1 MTALKEYARLESG
14 GLWRSDPDAQRRDV
28 VVSFGNATLVIADSS
43 GRALAHWSLAAVE
56 RVNPGASPALF
67 SPDTDQSETLEIAD
81 DTMVDAI
88 EQVRRAIARQRP
100 RPGRLRHLGLGLTL
114 AAVLGLGVFWLPGAL
129 IDQAVTVVPA
139 TKRAEIGATLLGHVQ
154 RLTGPSCRSP
164 LGNQALSRLHDRL
177 FAAEAP
183 GQVVVVPDGPDG
195 AVALPGGIIVVS
207 RSVIEDTEDPAVV
220 AGHVIAA
227 RVHAGQTDPLR
238 DILDRSGFGATLTLL
253 TTGDMSP
260 AALRTYAEDMLAAPP
275 ARPGDTALVAAFTEA
290 RIPTTPYAYSVDVSG
305 ESTLGLIEA
314 DPFADTTVPLIL
326 DDGSWISLQG
336 ICGG

>member
-28 VVSFGNATLVIADSS
+28 VVSFGNATLVISDST
-43 GRALAHWSLAAVE
+43 GRALTHWSLPAVE

-67 SPDTDQSETLEIAD
+67 SPDPDGGETLEIAD

-88 EQVRRAIARQRP
+88 EKVRRAIARQRP
-100 RPGRLRHLGLGLTL
+100 KPGRLRHVGLGLTL

-154 RLTGPSCRSP
+154 RLTGPTCRSP
-164 LGNQALSRLHDRL
+164 LGNQALSRLHDRVTGPD
-177 FAAEAP
+177 AP
-183 GQVVVVPDGPDG
+183 GQIVVVPGGPDG
-195 AVALPGGIIVVS
+195 AVALPGDIIVVN
-207 RSVIEDTEDPAVV
+207 RSIIEDTEDPAVV

-227 RVHAGQTDPLR
+227 QVRARATDPLR
-238 DILDRSGFGATLTLL
+238 EILDRSGFGATLTLL
-253 TTGDMSP
+253 TTGNMSP
-260 AALRTYAEDMLAAPP
+260 ASLRSFAEELLAAPP
-275 ARPGDTALVAAFTEA
+275 DRPDDSALIAAFTEA
-290 RIPTTPYAYSVDVSG
+290 KIPTTSYAYSVDVSG
-305 ESTLGLIEA
+305 EQTLGLIEA
-314 DPFADTTVPLIL
+314 DPFSGDTVPVIL